1 MSLVATA
8 IARPPMLAA
17 TSVTLRPGELTG
29 LIGPNGAGK
38 TTLLRALAG
47 LGAGL
52 GAGQGAVTIDG
63 VAVSALAPATRA
75 ARLAWLPADRD
86 IAWPMQARDVVAL
99 GLVRAANDSAV
110 ADALARADASAFAD
124 RRVDTLS
131 TGERARVLLARAL
144 VNRPAVLL
152 LDEPT
157 ANLDP
162 GHRLHVM
169 DLLRAEANAGTIVLV
184 SLHDLDLATGRC
196 DRLLLLADGALVAD
210 GAPDAVLTPARLA
223 EIFGVARGPAGWV
236 TAAAP

>member
-1 MSLVATA
+1 MSLIATA

-17 TSVTLRPGELTG
+17 TSITLRHGELIG

-47 LGAGL
+47 LGAGP
-52 GAGQGAVTIDG
+52 GTVTIDG
-63 VAVSALAPATRA
+63 RALSELAPATRA

-86 IAWPMQARDVVAL
+86 IAWPMRARDVVAL
-99 GLVRAANDSAV
+99 GLLGPPNVTAI
-110 ADALARADASAFAD
+110 ADALARADAGAFSD

-131 TGERARVLLARAL
+131 TGERASVLLARAL

-169 DLLRAEANAGTIVLV
+169 DLLRAEAAAGTIVLV
-184 SLHDLDLATGRC
+184 SLHDLDLAAGRC

-210 GAPDAVLTPARLA
+210 GAPDDVLTPARLA
-223 EIFGVARGPAGWV
+223 EIFGVARGPGGWV
-236 TAAAP
+236 TAAPA

>member
-1 MSLVATA
+1 MSLAATA
-8 IARPPMLAA
+8 LARPPMLGA
-17 TSVTLRPGELTG
+17 TDIVLHPGALVG
-29 LIGPNGAGK
+29 LVGPNGAGK

-47 LGAGL
+47 LGHGPGTVTL
-52 GAGQGAVTIDG
+52 DGTPLAV
-63 VAVSALAPATRA
+63 LPARLRA

-86 IAWPMQARDVVAL
+86 VAWPMRARDVVAL
-99 GLVRAANDSAV
+99 GLAGAGNDDAV
-110 ADALARADASAFAD
+110 ADALARADAAAFAD

-169 DLLRAEANAGTIVLV
+169 DLLRAEAGRGAIVLV
-184 SLHDLDLATGRC
+184 ALHDLDLAMTRC
-196 DRLLLLADGALVAD
+196 DRLLLVADGALVAD
-210 GAPDAVLTPARLA
+210 GPPAEVLDAARLA
-223 EIFGVARGPAGWV
+223 AIFGVARSAEGWV
-236 TAAAP
+236 TAGRSVAP